1 MAVCT
6 FRVTSELT
14 GSQSSTFFS
23 RTRSILLTLD
33 PWRLRIAFLLDTLRL
48 NFRTAAMIR
57 NSPLTLTI
65 FLFLAGSINGVATN
79 SVRAEDAK
87 TNIVFILA
95 DDLGWGELGCYGQEK
110 IRTPNIDRLASEGM
124 KFTQHYCG
132 APVCAPSRCVLM
144 TGQNLAHAE
153 IRSNRDSGN
162 GRIFPGQFPITSEV
176 VTIAEVLKEA
186 GYMTGAFGK
195 WGLGPSNTTGSPIK
209 QGFDRFFGY
218 NGQRNAHSYYPAF
231 LDSDER
237 EVRINAYPIPGHDR
251 KPSGA
256 VIADDYRAKVYAPD
270 RILSEAVQWLDEN
283 KDKPFF
289 LYLPFVEPHVAMQ
302 PPQEW
307 IDKYPKSWD
316 EEHGVYRGQN
326 GYLPHP
332 RPRAGYAAM
341 ISDLDEHV
349 GTILDR
355 LEKHGLAENTI
366 VVFTSDNGPTH
377 LSRDQR
383 WHVGGAA
390 CTFFD
395 SAGGL
400 KGFKG
405 SVDEGGIRVPCVVR
419 WPGKVKPGTQSQL
432 PSYFPDWFTTFASI
446 AGGRLPEGQQ
456 LDGID
461 LTPELKD
468 ESTPNRKAPLIW
480 DFTGYTGLVAIRDG
494 KWKAV
499 RRRLNTRKGDPTPW
513 ELYDLAEDL
522 SESNDLAAKHPDIVK
537 RLESAYLDTRTIE
550 PDFPQRFI
558 DEMSLAP

>member
-1 MAVCT
+1 MYHKSIFVWLLVFPLAVG
-6 FRVTSELT
+6 FALT
-14 GSQSSTFFS
+14 PTAVA
-23 RTRSILLTLD
+23 R
-33 PWRLRIAFLLDTLRL
+33 AADT
-48 NFRTAAMIR
+48 
-57 NSPLTLTI
+57 
-65 FLFLAGSINGVATN
+65 
-79 SVRAEDAK
+79 K

-95 DDLGWGELGCYGQEK
+95 DDLGYGELGCYGQEK
-110 IRTPNIDRLASEGM
+110 IKTPNIDRLASEGM

-153 IRSNRDSGN
+153 IRSNRRCDN
-162 GRIFPGQFPITSEV
+162 GRVFPGQFPITADA

-186 GYMTGAFGK
+186 GYTTGAFGK

-218 NGQRNAHSYYPAF
+218 NGQRNAHSYYPLF
-231 LDSDER
+231 LDSDEK
-237 EVRINAYPIPGHDR
+237 EVQINAYPIPGHDR
-251 KPSGA
+251 KPEGD
-256 VIADDYRAKVYAPD
+256 VVADDYRAKVYAPD
-270 RILSEAVQWLDEN
+270 RILSEAVKWLDAN
-283 KDKPFF
+283 KEKPFF

-307 IDKYPKSWD
+307 LDKYPESWD

-355 LEKHGLAENTI
+355 LEKHGLTENTL

-377 LSRDQR
+377 GSRDPR

-405 SVDEGGIRVPCVVR
+405 SVDEGGIRVPCIVR
-419 WPGKVKPGTQSQL
+419 WPGKVSPKTQTQQ
-432 PSYFPDWFTTFASI
+432 PSYFPDWFTTFTSV
-446 AGGRLPEGQQ
+446 AGGKLPENQQ

-461 LTPELKD
+461 LSEVLMGKETTD
-468 ESTPNRKAPLIW
+468 RGAPMIW
-480 DFTGYTGLVAIRDG
+480 DFTGYSGLVAVRDG
-494 KWKAV
+494 DWKAV
-499 RRRLNTRKGDPTPW
+499 RRGANSKNAKSKAW
-513 ELYDLAEDL
+513 ELYNLGDDLAEA
-522 SESNDLAAKHPDIVK
+522 NDLAAKHPDVVK
-537 RLESAYLDTRTIE
+537 RLEAAYLETRTVE
-550 PDFPQRFI
+550 PDFPQLHFDPLTVSR
-558 DEMSLAP
+558 